1 MCAGAPG
8 YQWLFTGA
16 CSFLE
21 TNLKAEEIKWETI
34 NEWKLPLTQIKN
46 EKQRIVLKFIL
57 WERLY

>member
-34 NEWKLPLTQIKN
+34 NE
-46 EKQRIVLKFIL
+46 
-57 WERLY
+57 